1 MTTATSNLTP
11 ELTMAELLD
20 IYPGA
25 QRALFR
31 QYHIGGCSSCGF
43 QPTETLA
50 GVSARND
57 VQVADVIAFL
67 ESSQEED
74 AKMFIAPR
82 DLAAELEKGV
92 EIRLLDIRT
101 REEFEAVH
109 IDGSQLFSQELLQ
122 EISATW
128 PREQAFVIIDHQGK
142 RALDAAAYFA
152 GHGFTVVKGLAGG
165 IDQWSQDV
173 DPDLPRYHLEKAA
186 MIEDRR

>member
-1 MTTATSNLTP
+1 MTSTDSAITP
-11 ELTMAELLD
+11 DLTMAELLE

-31 QYHIGGCSSCGF
+31 QYHIGGCSNCGF

-50 GVSARND
+50 GVCARND
-57 VQVADVIAFL
+57 GLPVMDVIAFL
-67 ESSQEED
+67 EASQAED
-74 AKMFIAPR
+74 AKMFISPR
-82 DLAAELEKGV
+82 DLAAELANGSV
-92 EIRLLDIRT
+92 RLIDIRT

-122 EISATW
+122 EISSAW

-152 GHGFTVVKGLAGG
+152 GHGFTAVKGLAGG
-165 IDQWSQDV
+165 IDRWSQEV
-173 DPDLPRYHLEKAA
+173 DPDLPRYHLE
-186 MIEDRR
+186 